1 MRVISIYL
9 KLCSPIMLFNLVKY
23 RSKLLNLTLRAA
35 HQSPGSKSSCIFM
48 IKYKSIIYVPVQAS
62 VHTAKNKLTKNVQE
76 KGLDPA
82 EFRKT
87 YMSLKTKQLFEL
99 DPYTYFLGKV
109 S

>member
-1 MRVISIYL
+1 M
-9 KLCSPIMLFNLVKY
+9 
-23 RSKLLNLTLRAA
+23 
-35 HQSPGSKSSCIFM
+35 
-48 IKYKSIIYVPVQAS
+48 
-62 VHTAKNKLTKNVQE
+62 HTAKNKLTKNVQE

-109 S
+109 SYSSTMFCRISYCMSFLTNHL

>member
-1 MRVISIYL
+1 M
-9 KLCSPIMLFNLVKY
+9 
-23 RSKLLNLTLRAA
+23 
-35 HQSPGSKSSCIFM
+35 
-48 IKYKSIIYVPVQAS
+48 
-62 VHTAKNKLTKNVQE
+62 HTAKNKLTKNVQE

-109 S
+109 PLLSHTDFVSESEEQSN

>member
-1 MRVISIYL
+1 M
-9 KLCSPIMLFNLVKY
+9 
-23 RSKLLNLTLRAA
+23 
-35 HQSPGSKSSCIFM
+35 
-48 IKYKSIIYVPVQAS
+48 YVPLQAS

-109 S
+109 SYSSTMICRYLICKCFCMTNNFWLSR

>member
-1 MRVISIYL
+1 M
-9 KLCSPIMLFNLVKY
+9 
-23 RSKLLNLTLRAA
+23 
-35 HQSPGSKSSCIFM
+35 
-48 IKYKSIIYVPVQAS
+48 
-62 VHTAKNKLTKNVQE
+62 HTAKNKLTKNVQE

-109 S
+109 SLLCIYIVFATFRRFIVFTSVQTI

>member
-1 MRVISIYL
+1 M
-9 KLCSPIMLFNLVKY
+9 
-23 RSKLLNLTLRAA
+23 
-35 HQSPGSKSSCIFM
+35 
-48 IKYKSIIYVPVQAS
+48 
-62 VHTAKNKLTKNVQE
+62 HTAKNKLTKNVQE

-109 S
+109 SQNLLHVFFN